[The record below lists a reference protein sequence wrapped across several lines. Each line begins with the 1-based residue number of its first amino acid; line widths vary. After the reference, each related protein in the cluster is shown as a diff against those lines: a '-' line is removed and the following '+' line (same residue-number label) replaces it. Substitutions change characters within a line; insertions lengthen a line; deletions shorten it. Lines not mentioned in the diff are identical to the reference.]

1 MKHETKIEHKTIRT
15 WIIFWCLSVFWRWI
29 KKNRNALVTARRKK
43 TCRDRVR
50 PIAYVVMMIVM
61 MIMMMARVIGD
72 TKHGGGLAPVSEWP
86 LPPRSVQTRHCCEP
100 GPVAGA
106 ANKRLLSSLL
116 SLSSPRHVPHQSSH
130 QHRQPRNGQPRHP
143 GCNHLPRL
151 KMWNTFSEK
160 KLWAPG
166 QRKR

>member
-1 MKHETKIEHKTIRT
+1 MKHETKIELKTIRT
-15 WIIFWCLSVFWRWI
+15 RIIFWKFNAFWKWI
-29 KKNRNALVTARRKK
+29 ENLTEMLERQLDVRKLE
-43 TCRDRVR
+43 RDRVSR
-50 PIAYVVMMIVM
+50 IDYIVMMIVM

-151 KMWNTFSEK
+151 KMWNT
-160 KLWAPG
+160 
-166 QRKR
+166 

>member
-1 MKHETKIEHKTIRT
+1 MLEQQ
-15 WIIFWCLSVFWRWI
+15 LD
-29 KKNRNALVTARRKK
+29 ARKLERADSPFG
-43 TCRDRVR
+43 C
-50 PIAYVVMMIVM
+50 VVMMIVM

-116 SLSSPRHVPHQSSH
+116 SLSSPRHVPHH
-130 QHRQPRNGQPRHP
+130 T
-143 GCNHLPRL
+143 
-151 KMWNTFSEK
+151 NTANLETVNLVIQCALIF
-160 KLWAPG
+160 
-166 QRKR
+166 QD